1 MQPLIIEYCM
11 SELTNDHMKEPVYSA
26 KCNLFGKTL
35 SHEIQA
41 IFVKRYALKRSRNIG
56 TVNIARKLRQNGT
69 IWIHQRVAKFILTL
83 SSLYDVSVKSIN
95 CEVSMLQY
103 FIFPIFN
110 VIINPNDYI

>member
-1 MQPLIIEYCM
+1 M

-26 KCNLFGKTL
+26 KCNFFGKTL

-69 IWIHQRVAKFILTL
+69 NQSHRSRV
-83 SSLYDVSVKSIN
+83 V
-95 CEVSMLQY
+95 
-103 FIFPIFN
+103 
-110 VIINPNDYI
+110 

>member
-11 SELTNDHMKEPVYSA
+11 SELTNDPMKEPVYSA

-56 TVNIARKLRQNGT
+56 TVNIARKLRQICKRNADT
-69 IWIHQRVAKFILTL
+69 LPHHWWFSHNQIL
-83 SSLYDVSVKSIN
+83 
-95 CEVSMLQY
+95 Q
-103 FIFPIFN
+103 
-110 VIINPNDYI
+110 